1 MSLGAS
7 LQLTTATFTGGASSV
22 SLTCPDRTGLIGE
35 YLLRADAVRTI
46 RNGANPSVPASLTGA
61 GTPVYA
67 ANSLKFSGAAGYGNG
82 IAGLD
87 TNLLFPAELTLIAV
101 RKPVAAGTLT
111 NALISWFGSAGFPQF
126 LGLAEYDGLNYYNF
140 QQGTP
145 PAVPKLVTPVDTDF
159 HFVAGSGPALGVGTV
174 YCATAGVMS
183 TAVGTTS
190 GLAKSTGAVTI
201 KLCPAAN
208 YQMDLAYAAVYNRV
222 LTATQIAAAYAT
234 LKDYFSGRG
243 LVVS

>member
-7 LQLTTATFTGGASSV
+7 LQLNSVSFTGGSLV

-35 YLLRADAVRTI
+35 YLLRENAVRAT
-46 RNGANPSVPASLTGA
+46 RNGANPAVPATLTGA

-67 ANSLKFSGAAGYGNG
+67 AGSLQFSGSASYGNG

-87 TNLLFPAELTLIAV
+87 TNRLFPAEMTLIAV
-101 RKPVAAGTLT
+101 RKKVAAGTLT
-111 NALISWFGSAGFPQF
+111 NALIAWFGAAGFPQF
-126 LGLAEYDGLNYYNF
+126 LGLVEYDGLNYYNF
-140 QQGTP
+140 QQGIPT
-145 PAVPKLVTPVDTDF
+145 AVPKLTTPVDTDF
-159 HFVAGSGPALGVGTV
+159 HFVAGSGPTLGVGTV

-222 LTATQIAAAYAT
+222 LTAAQIASAYAT